1 MGYEPKTIQTTDVQ
15 SKTPQLDKTLNSNC
29 DNNVDV
35 INKYKLKNKRQDS
48 PKKVQK
54 EKIQF
59 ICNES
64 DSDFYRLY

>member
-15 SKTPQLDKTLNSNC
+15 SKIPQLDKTLNSKC

-48 PKKVQK
+48 PKKV
-54 EKIQF
+54 
-59 ICNES
+59 
-64 DSDFYRLY
+64 